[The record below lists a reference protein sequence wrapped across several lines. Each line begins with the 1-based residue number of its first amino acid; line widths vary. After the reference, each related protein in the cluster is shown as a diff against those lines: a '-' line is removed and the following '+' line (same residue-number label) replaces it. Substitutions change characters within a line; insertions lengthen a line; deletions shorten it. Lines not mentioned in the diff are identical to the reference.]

1 MMRYVPAANEN
12 GDGRLIG
19 EGGSGTGDM
28 NTNPSPKSVDQNV
41 QALSTVCHVVEVKAP
56 FALVHASPTA
66 LAQIIGQLGL
76 TVSPSKKGGDYYAVR
91 VEATPAAT
99 RTALSVVP
107 AAPMPAPAP
116 KAQSGSIQ
124 MNIGGGTYNVV
135 ETATKRS
142 QDVRRWE
149 VSKPGQDGEKPYVV
163 TFQSADGSRTACSCK
178 GGIFHKH
185 CKHMDAISAAFGK
198 RAQQNVA

>member
-1 MMRYVPAANEN
+1 
-12 GDGRLIG
+12 
-19 EGGSGTGDM
+19 M
-28 NTNPSPKSVDQNV
+28 NTNPASNSVDANV
-41 QALSTVCHVVEVKAP
+41 AALEAVCHVVEVKAP
-56 FALVHASPTA
+56 FALVHASPSA
-66 LAQIIGQLGL
+66 LAQIIGKLGM

-91 VEATPAAT
+91 VQATPAAT
-99 RTALSVVP
+99 RTNLSVVP
-107 AAPMPAPAP
+107 AAPAPAPAP
-116 KAQSGSIQ
+116 SGSIQ

-185 CKHMDAISAAFGK
+185 CKHMDALRAAFGK